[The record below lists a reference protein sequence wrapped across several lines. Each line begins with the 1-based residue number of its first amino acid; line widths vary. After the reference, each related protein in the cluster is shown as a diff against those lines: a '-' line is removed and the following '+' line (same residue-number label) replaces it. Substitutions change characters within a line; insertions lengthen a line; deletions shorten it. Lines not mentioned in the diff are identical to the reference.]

1 MASIE
6 TVGTSTPIEVL
17 VNGAA
22 ETTPPCTLAELVT
35 RRGLNTRSLVV
46 VLNEQSIKRE
56 LWPSVRLSAGDQLEL
71 LNLVAGG

>member
-1 MASIE
+1 METIE
-6 TVGTSTPIEVL
+6 TIAPIEVL

-22 ETTPPCTLAELVT
+22 EITPPCTLAELVT
-35 RRGLNTRSLVV
+35 RRGFNTRSLVV

-56 LWPSVRLSAGDQLEL
+56 QWPSVRLSAGDQLEL